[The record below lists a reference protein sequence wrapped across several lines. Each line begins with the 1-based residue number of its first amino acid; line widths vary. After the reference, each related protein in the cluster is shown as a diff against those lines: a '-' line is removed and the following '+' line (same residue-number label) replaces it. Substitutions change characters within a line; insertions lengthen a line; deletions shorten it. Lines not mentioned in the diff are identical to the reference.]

1 MRSHNYHPECSIVG
15 ARLALARFILHNPL
29 RYILFSTT
37 LALFIFFWATARVAP
52 TMSISISFK
61 ATARVAHTDAKNDLK
76 YFLYDFDN
84 ATMVFVPS
92 QEF

>member
-29 RYILFSTT
+29 RYIFFRQLSPFLFY
-37 LALFIFFWATARVAP
+37 FWATARVAP

-61 ATARVAHTDAKNDLK
+61 ATARVAYTDAKNDLK
-76 YFLYDFDN
+76 YFLY
-84 ATMVFVPS
+84 
-92 QEF
+92 E